1 MGRRLAAAL
10 LCTLVVITAAPATAV
25 NLEESRI
32 AQAREDLESVRSE
45 LDDARSTADT
55 DQIALEDADRQLQA
69 AFDAVQAAS
78 QAAGRQQDA
87 VADAEARLLD
97 ARAELQAQRELMAD
111 RVARLYRQAR
121 PDPLIAALDASSVTQ
136 AVQQSAYMSA
146 IGRED
151 RAAMEALA
159 NAETTVAAEEQA
171 LEAETVSLDRVL
183 GEQRLVLAEV
193 EEIRGDRALVAA
205 ASDELVA
212 ELQSRESY
220 LASEE
225 AEATRVAAQ
234 AQDLAAA
241 AAEQVTRLQA
251 IAPAGAAASTA
262 DDDAAATPADADEE
276 GVATEVEA
284 VEDAAAEEAVEDA
297 AAEEEPEEDAEEES
311 EESEEAEQAEEAVA
325 AAPAPSGGGFSWPTS
340 GSVTSGFGERWGRQH
355 AGIDIASSP
364 GTAVAAARGG
374 TVASAGTEGGYGN
387 SVVIAHGDGFAT
399 RYAHME
405 SIAVSAGQSV
415 STGTYLGGMGCSGS
429 CTGTHLHFEIR
440 INGAAVD
447 PMGYL

>member
-171 LEAETVSLDRVL
+171 LEAENVSLDRVL

-234 AQDLAAA
+234 AQELAAA

-262 DDDAAATPADADEE
+262 DDDAAATPAEADEE

-284 VEDAAAEEAVEDA
+284 VEDAAAEEEAVEDA
-297 AAEEEPEEDAEEES
+297 AAEEEPEEDA
-311 EESEEAEQAEEAVA
+311 EEAEQAEEAVA

-399 RYAHME
+399 RYAHLE

>member
-32 AQAREDLESVRSE
+32 AQAREDLQSVRLE

-171 LEAETVSLDRVL
+171 LEAENVSLDRVL

-225 AEATRVAAQ
+225 ADATRVAAQ
-234 AQDLAAA
+234 AQELAAA

-262 DDDAAATPADADEE
+262 DDDAAATPAEADEE

-284 VEDAAAEEAVEDA
+284 VEDAAAEEEAVEDA
-297 AAEEEPEEDAEEES
+297 AAEEEPEEDA
-311 EESEEAEQAEEAVA
+311 EEAEQAEEAVA

-399 RYAHME
+399 RYAHLE